1 MKSLILSILICF
13 AFISCKSNNLTES
26 EPLGTLINSYG
37 CKHSYS
43 TASNDNSTLYK
54 SNEDC
59 IEYEYDGNNKLI
71 LKHINAG
78 FNCCSTITADID
90 IIEDTII
97 IKEREYGE
105 MCCCLCLYDLDYAI
119 VNIKPKKYKI
129 KVLELCVNEDDEK
142 LEFYIDLSSSP
153 SGKYCVKRDHYP
165 WGI

>member
-1 MKSLILSILICF
+1 MKRLILSILICF
-13 AFISCKSNNLTES
+13 AFISCKNNNLTES
-26 EPLGTLINSYG
+26 EPFGTLINSYG

-43 TASNDNSTLYK
+43 TALNNNQILYR

-59 IEYEYDGNNKLI
+59 IEYEYDGENKLI

-90 IIEDTII
+90 VREDTII

-129 KVLELCVNEDDEK
+129 KVLELCVNENDEK
-142 LEFYIDLSSSP
+142 LEFYIDLSSSL
-153 SGKYCVKRDHYP
+153 SGKYCVKRDQYP

>member
-26 EPLGTLINSYG
+26 EPFGTLINSYG

-43 TASNDNSTLYK
+43 TALNDNQILYK

-59 IEYEYDGNNKLI
+59 IEYEYDGENKLI

-78 FNCCSTITADID
+78 FNCCSTVTADID
-90 IIEDTII
+90 VREDTII

-105 MCCCLCLYDLDYAI
+105 MCYCLCLYDLDYAI
-119 VNIKPKKYKI
+119 VNIKRKKYKI
-129 KVLELCVNEDDEK
+129 KVLELCVNENDEK

-153 SGKYCVKRDHYP
+153 SGKYCVNRNYYP